1 MNNFEKIM
9 AIVLKDNC
17 FVGKSDD
24 FSLELPMLFIQDEKV
39 YMALIVTFDESDV
52 GVVTFCFQDGTVKY
66 YTKEEFVAYKVV
78 SISEDDKNTIDKTYV
93 DYSEE
98 ELVTEFS
105 QIVDK
110 YINYKQ
116 LDVDAYN
123 NYLDKVIKSTKDE
136 YGRIYISKFRI

>member
-9 AIVLKDNC
+9 AIVLKDDC
-17 FVGKSDD
+17 FNGKSED

-39 YMALIVTFDESDV
+39 YMALIVTFDENDV

-78 SISEDDKNTIDKTYV
+78 SISEEDKQNIDKTYIE
-93 DYSEE
+93 YTEE
-98 ELVTEFS
+98 ELVNEFS

-116 LDVDAYN
+116 LDTEAYN
-123 NYLDKVIKSTKDE
+123 NYLDKVIKSTQDE
-136 YGRIYISKFRI
+136 YGKIYISKFRI

>member
-1 MNNFEKIM
+1 M
-9 AIVLKDNC
+9 AIVLKDDC
-17 FVGKSDD
+17 FQGKSED

-39 YMALIVTFDESDV
+39 YMALIVTFDENNV
-52 GVVTFCFQDGTVKY
+52 GVVTFCFQDGSVKY

-78 SISEDDKNTIDKTYV
+78 SITEEDRNTMDKTFVNYT
-93 DYSEE
+93 EE

-116 LDVDAYN
+116 LDIEAYN
-123 NYLDKVIKSTKDE
+123 NYLDKVIKSTQDE
-136 YGRIYISKFRI
+136 YGKIYISKFKI